1 MFYIKTKLLYFIW
14 KCKKLS
20 DILSEKLRIFFKN
33 SLILQIK
40 WLTASILIEYSL
52 LRLVNMKWIN
62 VIQYWKQ
69 NLEELFRYIF
79 TPSMEKRIISS
90 CKKRLKNESVSITV
104 YLKTH
109 HTASFWFMHICSFI
123 PFCVQ
128 WWDSLNLWL
137 MLLRVK

>member
-20 DILSEKLRIFFKN
+20 DILSEKLRIFLKN
-33 SLILQIK
+33 RLILQIK

-52 LRLVNMKWIN
+52 LRSVNMKWIN

-90 CKKRLKNESVSITV
+90 CKKDLKMNQFQSQFIWKLIILQVSDLCTFAVLFHIV
-104 YLKTH
+104 YNGEIH
-109 HTASFWFMHICSFI
+109 WICDWCF
-123 PFCVQ
+123 
-128 WWDSLNLWL
+128 
-137 MLLRVK
+137 

>member
-20 DILSEKLRIFFKN
+20 DILSEKLRIFLKN
-33 SLILQIK
+33 RLILQIK

-52 LRLVNMKWIN
+52 LRSVNMKWIN

-90 CKKRLKNESVSITV
+90 CKKDLKMNQFQSQFIWKLIILQVSDLCTFAILFHIV
-104 YLKTH
+104 YNGEIH
-109 HTASFWFMHICSFI
+109 WICDWCF
-123 PFCVQ
+123 
-128 WWDSLNLWL
+128 
-137 MLLRVK
+137 

>member
-90 CKKRLKNESVSITV
+90 CKKDLKMNQFQSQFIWKLIILQVSDLCTFAVLFHIV
-104 YLKTH
+104 YNGEIH
-109 HTASFWFMHICSFI
+109 WICDWCF
-123 PFCVQ
+123 
-128 WWDSLNLWL
+128 
-137 MLLRVK
+137 

>member
-20 DILSEKLRIFFKN
+20 DILSEKLRIFLKN

-90 CKKRLKNESVSITV
+90 CKKDLKMNQFQSQFIWKLIILQVSDLCTFAVLFHIV
-104 YLKTH
+104 YNGEIH
-109 HTASFWFMHICSFI
+109 WICDWCF
-123 PFCVQ
+123 
-128 WWDSLNLWL
+128 
-137 MLLRVK
+137 

>member
-20 DILSEKLRIFFKN
+20 DILSEKLRIFLKN
-33 SLILQIK
+33 RLILQIK

-52 LRLVNMKWIN
+52 LRSVNMKWIN

-90 CKKRLKNESVSITV
+90 CKKDLKMNQFQSQFIWTLIILQVSDLCTFAVLFHIV
-104 YLKTH
+104 YNGEIH
-109 HTASFWFMHICSFI
+109 WICDWCF
-123 PFCVQ
+123 
-128 WWDSLNLWL
+128 
-137 MLLRVK
+137 